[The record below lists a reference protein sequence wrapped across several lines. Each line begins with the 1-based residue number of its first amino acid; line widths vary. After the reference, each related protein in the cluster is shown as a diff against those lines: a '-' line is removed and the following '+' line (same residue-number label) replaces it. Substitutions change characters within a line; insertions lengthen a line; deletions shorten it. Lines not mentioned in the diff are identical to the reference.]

1 MSNDRKLLADPN
13 AWYISDAERVELLRA
28 EVERLRAEVEHG
40 QQAYNDAL
48 AGGDILK
55 DEVERLR
62 EALRDI
68 KSGDYDSPMCW
79 RIRQQARKALEGGR

>member
-28 EVERLRAEVEHG
+28 EVARLRAEVEHG

-55 DEVERLR
+55 GEVERLR
-62 EALRDI
+62 EENSVLRASLKTDFVAALRRMDDE
-68 KSGDYDSPMCW
+68 ST
-79 RIRQQARKALEGGR
+79 